1 LGLNKKVSLCSNPPL
16 ATRYFFRSMS
26 DTVIRV
32 ENISKLYRLGEVGTG
47 SLAHDVNRWWHK
59 VRGKEDPYLRIGEVN
74 DRTKSVSSVQRPESS
89 AKKTKRNL
97 TTEGTESTEV
107 GAEAR
112 LADQAGA
119 AFSNPSTSK
128 LASDSENT
136 SLIRSANAPR
146 SSEEKSDPKALDSG
160 RSSLDSPKAPPSDW
174 VYALKDVSFEVK
186 RGEVLGIIGR
196 NGAGK
201 STLLKI
207 LSRVTTQS
215 SGQIKVKGRI
225 ASLLEVGTGFHPELT
240 GRENIFLNGA
250 ILGMRKAEIA
260 RKFDEIVEFS
270 SCARYI
276 DTPVKRYSSGMY
288 VRLAFAV
295 AAHLEPEILIVDEV
309 LAVGDAEFQKKC
321 LGKMKDV
328 AGHGRTI
335 LFVSHNMAAVR
346 ELCDTAIYLKNGCL
360 VSQGTSKSIVAEYYA
375 SSGSQGQISI
385 PEPSE
390 EMKHD
395 VYVESAVIEDLDGNP
410 RIHFPTGKKWRC
422 RVRCKIAKPQRNLIL
437 GIGVSSIDQT
447 PIQTVWSRP
456 IDTNLG
462 SVDVVFTQKS
472 IDFEAGS
479 YSILV
484 GLSRGDAQLQQFEAA
499 RIEFEHPPESNGD
512 VVRKY
517 GVGFI
522 INSMDVEVFER

>member
-1 LGLNKKVSLCSNPPL
+1 LLEKS
-16 ATRYFFRSMS
+16 A
-26 DTVIRV
+26 
-32 ENISKLYRLGEVGTG
+32 E
-47 SLAHDVNRWWHK
+47 
-59 VRGKEDPYLRIGEVN
+59 IGEICGE
-74 DRTKSVSSVQRPESS
+74 K
-89 AKKTKRNL
+89 
-97 TTEGTESTEV
+97 
-107 GAEAR
+107 
-112 LADQAGA
+112 
-119 AFSNPSTSK
+119 
-128 LASDSENT
+128 SENFN
-136 SLIRSANAPR
+136 LK
-146 SSEEKSDPKALDSG
+146 SENS
-160 RSSLDSPKAPPSDW
+160 APPASDW

-270 SCARYI
+270 GCARYI

-335 LFVSHNMAAVR
+335 LFVSHNMAAMR
-346 ELCDTAIYLKNGCL
+346 SLCDRVIYMHNG
-360 VSQGTSKSIVAEYYA
+360 TIVADGKTDQVVENYLE
-375 SSGSQGQISI
+375 SSLVTEAKSS
-385 PEPSE
+385 S
-390 EMKHD
+390 M
-395 VYVESAVIEDLDGNP
+395 S
-410 RIHFPTGKKWRC
+410 
-422 RVRCKIAKPQRNLIL
+422 CKIKNQDFQLLSARLIDEK
-437 GIGVSSIDQT
+437 GEE
-447 PIQTVWSRP
+447 
-456 IDTNLG
+456 
-462 SVDVVFTQKS
+462 K
-472 IDFEAGS
+472 
-479 YSILV
+479 
-484 GLSRGDAQLQQFEAA
+484 
-499 RIEFEHPPESNGD
+499 
-512 VVRKY
+512 
-517 GVGFI
+517 
-522 INSMDVEVFER
+522 EVFECDETIGLEMKLIVRKPVPALYGYLAIMNPEGIIVLEGDSVDAGQNILDGLREGEHTVHLSIPKRTLGPGSYYVDLGFASSQADRHTVDDPEKHLFFTLNDHGTRRGNTRNGFFSMLLKWQLQD